1 VTYSIPF
8 GIRQHYPGKGQDLK
22 DSVSMTTSQ
31 FIPLAKPEFCGNEQ
45 QYVAE
50 ALSSTWIS
58 GGPFVERLEHDFAD
72 YFGAPFALTAANG
85 TSALHM
91 AFLALG
97 VGPGDEIIVPGFA
110 FLAAANLS
118 LLMNAIPVFAEISPD
133 TWCVTAAAIEK
144 CLTPR
149 TKLIVPIHTYGNVCD
164 MDSILTL
171 AESRN
176 IPVVED
182 TAEALASLY
191 KGRYAGTFGT
201 IGTFSFQATKTITT
215 GEGGMVVTK
224 DKDIYAQMALYR
236 SHGMLRKRYYWHEL
250 AGHNFRLTNI
260 QAALG
265 CAQMETLN
273 LKIAGRKHVHQ
284 QYERR
289 LSNIDGVVLQVFPPE
304 VEVVPWAIAVKLDP
318 RAYPQGRDTVFQQ
331 MRDAQ
336 IETRPG
342 FCAPSFMGHLYT
354 SPELL
359 VCKDVSQQVIVLPT
373 YPSLSDDQIEFVCAM
388 LISLRS

>member
-1 VTYSIPF
+1 
-8 GIRQHYPGKGQDLK
+8 
-22 DSVSMTTSQ
+22 MTASQ

-58 GGPFVERLEHDFAD
+58 GGPFVERLERDFAN
-72 YFGAPFALTAANG
+72 YFGARFALTAANG

-144 CLTPR
+144 CLSPR

-164 MDSILTL
+164 MDSILAL

-182 TAEALASLY
+182 AAEALASRY
-191 KGRYAGTFGT
+191 KGRYAGTLGT

-215 GEGGMVVTK
+215 GEGGMVATK

-236 SHGMLRKRYYWHEL
+236 SHGMLRKRYYWHDL

-265 CAQMETLN
+265 CAQMEMLSQ
-273 LKIAGRKHVHQ
+273 KIAGRKHVHQ
-284 QYERR
+284 QYEKR
-289 LSNIDGVVLQVFPPE
+289 LSNIDGLSLQVFPPE
-304 VEVVPWAIAVKLDP
+304 VEAVPWAIAVRLDP

-342 FCAPSFMGHLYT
+342 FCAPGFMGHLYA
-354 SPELL
+354 SPELP
-359 VCKDVSQQVIVLPT
+359 VCNDVSQQVLVLPT
-373 YPSLSDDQIEFVCAM
+373 YPSLSDEQIEFVCAT
-388 LISLRS
+388 LIGLRS

>member
-1 VTYSIPF
+1 MAISE
-8 GIRQHYPGKGQDLK
+8 
-22 DSVSMTTSQ
+22 
-31 FIPLAKPEFCGNEQ
+31 FIPLAQPDFSGNEQ

-50 ALSSTWIS
+50 ALASTWIS
-58 GGPFVERLEHDFAD
+58 GGPFVERLERDFANYCD
-72 YFGAPFALTAANG
+72 ARFALTAANG

-91 AFLALG
+91 AYLALG
-97 VGPGDEIIVPGFA
+97 LGPGDEIIVPGFA
-110 FLAAANLS
+110 FLAAANIS
-118 LLMNAIPVFAEISPD
+118 LLMNAKPVFAEISPD
-133 TWCVTAAAIEK
+133 TWCVTAAAVEK
-144 CLTPR
+144 CLSPR

-164 MDSILTL
+164 MDPILAL
-171 AESRN
+171 AQSRN

-224 DKDIYAQMALYR
+224 DKDIYDQMALYR

-260 QAALG
+260 QAAIG
-265 CAQMETLN
+265 CAQLETLDQ
-273 LKIAGRKHVHQ
+273 KIAGRKRVHQ
-284 QYERR
+284 QYKKH
-289 LSNIDGVVLQVFPPE
+289 LSNINGLVLQVFQPE
-304 VEVVPWAIAVKLDP
+304 VQAVLWAIAVKLDP
-318 RAYPQGRDTVFQQ
+318 RAYPQGRDAVMQQ

-342 FCAPSFMGHLYT
+342 FVAPGFMDHIYT
-354 SPELL
+354 SPELP
-359 VCKDVSQQVIVLPT
+359 VCKDVSEQVIVLPT
-373 YPSLSDDQIEFVCAM
+373 YSSLLDEQVEFVCAT